1 MPACRST
8 DRLAVVFLILAAVAA
23 SADTASAQTAPAP
36 GMGGMSMGTMNGVTM
51 GAAGDDFEAAMQKAM
66 AQMDQGMKAPMTGD
80 PDRDFARM
88 MIPHHQGAID
98 MAETELRF
106 GKDKRLR
113 RLARDIIAAQRK
125 EIAVMRAELA
135 KLDAAAK

>member
-1 MPACRST
+1 MSVRRSSGL
-8 DRLAVVFLILAAVAA
+8 LAVALFATVTAAA
-23 SADTASAQTAPAP
+23 AQTSPAP
-36 GMGGMSMGTMNGVTM
+36 SMNGMKM
-51 GAAGDDFEAAMQKAM
+51 GDAAGDDFAAAMDKAM
-66 AQMDQGMKAPMTGD
+66 AQMDQDMKTPMTGD

-113 RLARDIIAAQRK
+113 QLARDIIAAQRK

-135 KLDAAAK
+135 KLEAAK